1 MNIKA
6 INCNTKRTYPQVTN
20 NPRATAPKD
29 ISFRGSAA
37 TLKEVILESID
48 KAIKAE
54 RKDGLLCEIEGV
66 NTFLAGIKK
75 ATLSVSKIKHLEL
88 NYEGLRSGQRGIK
101 ALGPLDI
108 LNTQNRTKLAEE
120 IKEELAQQS
129 SDYYFCH

>member
-6 INCNTKRTYPQVTN
+6 INCTNRAYPQRAN
-20 NPRATAPKD
+20 NSRTTAPKD
-29 ISFRGSAA
+29 ISFQGSA